1 MIHKIK
7 KWVWKE
13 NHPRIKDP
21 VKKLYVYVGLML
33 FCTLMVLIFSMVY
46 IKVEPGTDAG
56 TALVIYEYPSVS
68 DITIDN
74 HIGEFAQSVK
84 QSPEHSNIMLAFY
97 TFWIIIVGLTAATV
111 SDYRRR
117 KKQE

>member
-1 MIHKIK
+1 MIHKIR

-21 VKKLYVYVGLML
+21 VKKLYVHVGLML
-33 FCTLMVLIFSMVY
+33 FCMAIVLMFCMMYLKLQPSTEAATSF
-46 IKVEPGTDAG
+46 
-56 TALVIYEYPSVS
+56 VIYEYPSVS

-74 HIGEFAQSVK
+74 HIGEFTQSVK